1 MLSIDSSA
9 EAERIDEGIHEKAV
23 VARSFLVSTRIA
35 RLWRSKCRRII
46 HERNLEIEN
55 LVLEIFDCQQ
65 LVCGQ
70 IVWIGEEALRP
81 AQCGKTIVWGL
92 AQTTPTAW
100 NGGAILDPK
109 DGKTYRLSATYQP
122 DGELRAR
129 IFLGIEPLGQTKMLK
144 RVDIHSFSGR
154 C

>member
-1 MLSIDSSA
+1 MKVFMRRRWWLAVFLSALALPAFGVRNADASSMN
-9 EAERIDEGIHEKAV
+9 G
-23 VARSFLVSTRIA
+23 T
-35 RLWRSKCRRII
+35 WR
-46 HERNLEIEN
+46 IEN

-65 LVCGQ
+65 LVCGR